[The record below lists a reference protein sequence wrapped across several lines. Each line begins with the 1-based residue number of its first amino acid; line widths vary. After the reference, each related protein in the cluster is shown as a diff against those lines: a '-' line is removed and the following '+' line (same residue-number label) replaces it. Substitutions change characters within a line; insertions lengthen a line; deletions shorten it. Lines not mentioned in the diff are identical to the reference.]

1 MEDCIFCKLARKELP
16 VTVVWEDSEFMC
28 AKDLHPVAPVH
39 LWVIPKVHKSKIE
52 LYKGG
57 NEVFWGKMMNAVL
70 AVVRDQKLDQVGFRI
85 VLNGAGYND
94 LDHEHVHILSGI
106 IDPSK
111 MN

>member
-1 MEDCIFCKLARKELP
+1 VEDCIFCRIARGEIPAEKL
-16 VTVVWEDSEFMC
+16 WENEEFYC
-28 AKDLHPVAPVH
+28 VKDIHPAAPVH
-39 LWVIPKVHKSKIE
+39 LLVIPKFHKSKEE
-52 LYKGG
+52 LVKGG
-57 NEVFWGKMMNAVL
+57 NETFWGKMMNAVL

-85 VLNGAGYND
+85 IMNGAGYND